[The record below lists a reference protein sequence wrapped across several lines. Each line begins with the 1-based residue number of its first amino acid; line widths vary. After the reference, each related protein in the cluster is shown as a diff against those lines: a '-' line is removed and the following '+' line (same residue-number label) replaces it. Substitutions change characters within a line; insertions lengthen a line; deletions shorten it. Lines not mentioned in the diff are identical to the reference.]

1 MISWLAS
8 SEALSLRNS
17 PPKFP
22 YSAALKATERNVE
35 ATREGTVVL
44 THKLLGLAQRNSN
57 TALNLITKSLN
68 AKSFAE
74 LIELNFMHSFNQFYA
89 LFRQADELGIMCFLR
104 PSLCLDLPMCCGVAL
119 LRAGKSFPVWQKS
132 MSAPGADADELRTD
146 VNPLQS
152 GYARRSISATT
163 EPFDTCLDPPGQMTA
178 LSLC

>member
-22 YSAALKATERNVE
+22 YSAVLKATERNVE

-44 THKLLGLAQRNSN
+44 THKLLGLAQRNVT

-74 LIELNFMHSFNQFYA
+74 LIELNLMHSFNQFYA
-89 LFRQADELGIMCFLR
+89 LFRQADEFGELFVMVI
-104 PSLCLDLPMCCGVAL
+104 
-119 LRAGKSFPVWQKS
+119 
-132 MSAPGADADELRTD
+132 ADIAEAAVSHVEEESNGSR
-146 VNPLQS
+146 
-152 GYARRSISATT
+152 
-163 EPFDTCLDPPGQMTA
+163 
-178 LSLC
+178 

>member
-89 LFRQADELGIMCFLR
+89 LFRQADELGELFVRVI
-104 PSLCLDLPMCCGVAL
+104 
-119 LRAGKSFPVWQKS
+119 
-132 MSAPGADADELRTD
+132 ADIAEAAVSHVEEESNGSR
-146 VNPLQS
+146 
-152 GYARRSISATT
+152 
-163 EPFDTCLDPPGQMTA
+163 
-178 LSLC
+178 